1 MVQASPQPRDAIT
14 PALLAESREYAREIL
29 IGLNASPSHFHAVN
43 YCKNLLAQE
52 GFIEI
57 KETEQWNLEKGKG
70 YFFTRNASTIVAFL
84 TGN

>member
-1 MVQASPQPRDAIT
+1 MVQASPQRRDAIT

-43 YCKNLLAQE
+43 YCKNLLAQND
-52 GFIEI
+52 FIEI
-57 KETEQWNLEKGKG
+57 RETEQWNLEKGKG

>member
-1 MVQASPQPRDAIT
+1 MVQASPQRRDAIT